1 MLDGSTQ
8 HRMTFTFTIGIQ
20 KNPSQIF
27 TISGPFPYRWPKY
40 PESFSWSDSRLFR
53 TLLGAK
59 LSPWYPQCRSID
71 WIRNESSASSFLC
84 SGFTFT
90 DLVPIRQRSSRQLQ
104 SFYAVHPDPVRIFG
118 AAFSFLRARSR
129 PFPFLN
135 DRIST
140 RSESTWTTSVRQS
153 YYGIRSNTSYKVNG
167 RTAIVKTFK
176 DLSPLPQQS
185 YLVNIDGLDECH
197 DKATQQSILRPDSCA
212 KRLQFINYRS
222 DFQLEV
228 ASNLIFVLAL
238 IRNLSIRSLTESS
251 FNPRR
256 DIQAFLR
263 DGLAKLSAENSSI
276 MSHVE

>member
-20 KNPSQIF
+20 KNPSQVF
-27 TISGPFPYRWPKY
+27 TISGPFPYRWPNY

-118 AAFSFLRARSR
+118 GCFFFSKGAIKAIS
-129 PFPFLN
+129 FLN

-167 RTAIVKTFK
+167 RTATNPYCQNVQRFITPSTTV
-176 DLSPLPQQS
+176 LSCDHRRTGWMPWQGLILRLLCETITVHKLPLRFLIGSRLESHIRASFDQKFL
-185 YLVNIDGLDECH
+185 YTITHLVVLDE
-197 DKATQQSILRPDSCA
+197 
-212 KRLQFINYRS
+212 
-222 DFQLEV
+222 
-228 ASNLIFVLAL
+228 
-238 IRNLSIRSLTESS
+238 
-251 FNPRR
+251 
-256 DIQAFLR
+256 
-263 DGLAKLSAENSSI
+263 
-276 MSHVE
+276 